1 MGTIDYNYDRKSEL
15 KQFDEAKLGVKGLAD
30 TGLSKVPNIFINH
43 QDHNRV
49 TNKSSSNPE
58 PELTVPIIDLAGIE
72 NNPDIFKKVVDEIWE
87 ACEEWGF
94 FQVIN
99 HGIPKQVMD
108 EMMAGVRRFH
118 EEHPEEKMKHYSR
131 ETAGKKFVYFSNYY
145 LYTGPVTNWR
155 DTTWASMAPYPPQPE
170 EVPIA
175 CRDILF
181 EYAKH
186 VTKVGDTLLQLI
198 STGLGLNPTH
208 LKDIDCAQ
216 ELMILGNYY
225 PPCPEPDVA
234 IGLSKHADND
244 VLTILIQDEVGQL
257 QVWHQND
264 WIDVPYV
271 PGALV
276 INTGDLLTN
285 DKMKSV
291 YHRVPAQKIGPR
303 ISVGSFLKPHLSNPR
318 LYGPIKELT
327 TEENP
332 PIYRETTMKDY
343 LSHYYKTGQD
353 GRHAL
358 DEFKLEKP

>member
-1 MGTIDYNYDRKSEL
+1 MGSKDYNYDRKSEL
-15 KQFDEAKLGVKGLAD
+15 KQFDETKLGVKGLVD

-49 TNKSSSNPE
+49 TNKASIDPK
-58 PELTVPIIDLAGIE
+58 PELTIPIIDLFGIE
-72 NNPDIFKKVVDEIWE
+72 TNPDKFKKVVDEIRE
-87 ACEEWGF
+87 ACKKWGI

-108 EMMAGVRRFH
+108 EMVAGVRRFH
-118 EEHPEEKMKHYSR
+118 EEDPEEKKKYYSL
-131 ETAGKKFVYFSNYY
+131 ETA
-145 LYTGPVTNWR
+145 GPVTNWR
-155 DTTWASMAPYPPQPE
+155 DTTWASMAPHPPQPQ

-181 EYAKH
+181 EYTKH
-186 VTKVGDTLLQLI
+186 VTKIGDTLLQLI
-198 STGLGLNPTH
+198 STGLGLSPTH

-216 ELMILGNYY
+216 ELMVLGNYY

-234 IGLSKHADND
+234 IGFSKHADND
-244 VLTILIQDEVGQL
+244 VLTILIQDQVGQL

-264 WIDVPYV
+264 WVDVPYV
-271 PGALV
+271 AGALV
-276 INTGDLLTN
+276 INTGELITN

-291 YHRVPAQKIGPR
+291 YHRVPAQNVGPR
-303 ISVGSFLKPHLSNPR
+303 ISVGSFFKPHLSNPR
-318 LYGPIKELT
+318 LIGPIKELT
-327 TEENP
+327 SEENP